1 MSIQKNTIEMFGEKD
16 IHSITQEKGTDKGGG
31 LKQNS
36 GKESMSMDKLV
47 EQTGNEENWGSAVL

>member
-1 MSIQKNTIEMFGEKD
+1 MFGEKD

-36 GKESMSMDKLV
+36 GKESMPMDKLV
-47 EQTGNEENWGSAVL
+47 EQTGNEENWESAVL